1 MNVIVAS
8 ARARTP
14 MPSAVQGTA
23 TEPLK
28 SSPMRRRSSIAGGLS
43 ATGTKL
49 KATMR
54 RRSSVLKGQL
64 TYAQR
69 HQVQALPT
77 IATAATREAAYYA
90 QVISSPISEPLN

>member
-14 MPSAVQGTA
+14 MPSAVQGHA
-23 TEPLK
+23 TGPLK
-28 SSPMRRRSSIAGGLS
+28 PSPMRRRSSIAGGLS
-43 ATGTKL
+43 AKGAKL

-54 RRSSVLKGQL
+54 RRSSVLKGHL

-90 QVISSPISEPLN
+90 QVNSSPFFKPFS